1 VKLLDLNVL
10 VYAIDE
16 TAHHHRTARPFLADA
31 MSSSETIGI
40 PTAVA
45 IGFVRLTTNPRV
57 MVEPLDTATSI
68 GVVTGWLS
76 RPNVV
81 VPGPTR
87 RHFDILGELLAGLGT
102 AGNLVSDA
110 HLAALAIEHGA
121 ELCSYD
127 HDFARFP
134 GLDWRPPDEP

>member
-1 VKLLDLNVL
+1 MKILDLNVL
-10 VYAIDE
+10 VYGVDRS
-16 TAHHHRTARPFLADA
+16 AHHHASARTFLTDA

-45 IGFVRLTTNPRV
+45 VGFVRLTTNPRV
-57 MVEPLDTATSI
+57 VSEPLEVTTSI
-68 GVVTGWLS
+68 AVVEGWLS
-76 RPNVV
+76 RPNVTA
-81 VPGPTR
+81 PGPTR
-87 RHFDILGELLAGLGT
+87 RHYQVMAELLAPLGA

-127 HDFARFP
+127 HDFARFA
-134 GLDWRPPDEP
+134 GLDWHRPDAG

>member
-1 VKLLDLNVL
+1 
-10 VYAIDE
+10 
-16 TAHHHRTARPFLADA
+16 
-31 MSSSETIGI
+31 
-40 PTAVA
+40 
-45 IGFVRLTTNPRV
+45 

-87 RHFDILGELLAGLGT
+87 RHFDILGELLAALGT

-110 HLAALAIEHGA
+110 HLAALAVEHGA

-134 GLDWRPPDEP
+134 GLDWRLPDEP

>member
-16 TAHHHRTARPFLADA
+16 TAHHHRTARRFLADA

-87 RHFDILGELLAGLGT
+87 RHFDILGELLAALGT

-110 HLAALAIEHGA
+110 HLAALAVEHGA

-134 GLDWRPPDEP
+134 GLDWRLPDEP